1 MRFCGGGDDVA
12 FRLLVERHAGLVM
25 TVCRRVLANR
35 QDVEDAFQAT
45 FLVLARRAGSIHSRD
60 SIGSWLFK
68 VAHRTATRAA
78 RETHNRSECD
88 LTDDVVI
95 PSEPLAHLQQ
105 RETFELLAAELNR
118 LPENYRAALILFYLE
133 GKSRQ
138 VTADELDM
146 SEAALKARL
155 ARGRQL
161 LRRRLM
167 RRGVAL
173 SLAMAAV
180 TATGKT
186 TLVAGLVDQTIAAG
200 LSYAATGT
208 VSAACSAHTVS
219 LAKGFS
225 PMLSTT
231 LTKPI
236 LTAAV
241 LLTAGLLVA
250 VGVGTHSSFADA
262 NGAGGNENQR
272 QEIQTTVESSQPGQP
287 ADSVQ
292 QFALADDATKPPS
305 SDKVKK
311 AEAQIQGVFR
321 DVGEKPGGEGGNLS
335 VDATPKE
342 RIHAALEEFTRFRLV
357 DMPLNASLELV
368 AKQHNFNILVDD
380 ISLSRKGVSPEVRIN
395 YEAPDNSVRRMLK
408 TILDPLKLTYVVED
422 GAIKVIAATAAGKGN
437 AKAEPRRNATK
448 HILPNQQIQAAL
460 EETTRVE
467 FIDTSLNDAM
477 EFLSHQHNITIL
489 LDERGLAEIDIE
501 LNEPITQVLSGVS
514 LQSALK
520 IILEPLELKHV
531 VEDEVLKITGAPP
544 NGPLD
549 LSKRSEAEEKIE
561 AALTYPTEIEFV
573 DTSLKDAME
582 FVADL
587 HKITIILDET
597 ALSEEGI
604 ASDEPITQVLS
615 GISLESML
623 NITLKPLGLT
633 YVVEDEVMK
642 ITTVV
647 AAAKR
652 KETRV
657 YLVTTLG
664 EAGYEMDALQ
674 EIVEQQGGGD
684 VAVIGDTL
692 VVTEPQQAHRKTM
705 QLLEQLQRAVDLQKY

>member
-1 MRFCGGGDDVA
+1 MIQQSPTIPPTDAELLMRFCGGGDDAA

-45 FLVLARRAGSIHSRD
+45 FLVLARRAGSIRGSD

-68 VAHRTATRAA
+68 VAHRTAIRAA
-78 RETHNRSECD
+78 RETHNRSEIQ
-88 LTDDVVI
+88 LTDETVI
-95 PSEPLAHLQQ
+95 PSPALAHLQE
-105 RETFELLAAELNR
+105 RETFELLAVELNR

-138 VTADELDM
+138 ATADELDV

-173 SLAMAAV
+173 SLAMAVV

-186 TLVAGLVDQTIAAG
+186 TLAAGLVDQTIAAG

-262 NGAGGNENQR
+262 NGTGNKNQR
-272 QEIQTTVESSQPGQP
+272 QEIQTTVESSQPNQP

-292 QFALADDATKPPS
+292 QFALADDATKRRS
-305 SDKVKK
+305 TDKIMR
-311 AEAQIQGVFR
+311 AETQI
-321 DVGEKPGGEGGNLS
+321 L
-335 VDATPKE
+335 
-342 RIHAALEEFTRFRLV
+342 AALRETTELEFV
-357 DMPLNASLELV
+357 DTSLRDALEFLADLHDFTMILDETGLSQKGIRSDSPVTLEL
-368 AKQHNFNILVDD
+368 
-380 ISLSRKGVSPEVRIN
+380 SGVKLNTALR
-395 YEAPDNSVRRMLK
+395 A
-408 TILDPLKLTYVVED
+408 ILDPLKLTYVVED
-422 GAIKVIAATAAGKGN
+422 GALKVIAVTAAGKGN
-437 AKAEPRRNATK
+437 AEAEPR
-448 HILPNQQIQAAL
+448 P
-460 EETTRVE
+460 
-467 FIDTSLNDAM
+467 D
-477 EFLSHQHNITIL
+477 
-489 LDERGLAEIDIE
+489 
-501 LNEPITQVLSGVS
+501 
-514 LQSALK
+514 
-520 IILEPLELKHV
+520 
-531 VEDEVLKITGAPP
+531 
-544 NGPLD
+544 GPLD
-549 LSKRSEAEEKIE
+549 LSERSEAEARIE
-561 AALTYPTEIEFV
+561 EALTETTEIEFV

-582 FVADL
+582 FLSDMHDIQIL
-587 HKITIILDET
+587 LDET

-604 ASDEPITQVLS
+604 ASDNPITQVLS
-615 GISLESML
+615 GISLGSTL

-633 YVVEDEVMK
+633 YVVDDEVMK
-642 ITTVV
+642 VTTIV
-647 AAAKR
+647 AEAKR

-664 EAGYEMDALQ
+664 EAGYDMDALQ
-674 EIVEQQGGGD
+674 EIVDQQGAGD
-684 VAVIGDTL
+684 VNVMGDTL
-692 VVTEPQQAHRKTM
+692 VVTQSQHAHRKTM
-705 QLLEQLQRAVDLQKY
+705 QLLEQLQRAVELQRR